1 MFNVRKNMTF
11 NEFIQSRF
19 YIINDVLR
27 YRKAFKNY
35 LQVIYHTLKKEY
47 PILVVLKNSEKK
59 LLNNRIEVYTSSLGL
74 ENHFKI
80 IDNLVT
86 ITEDSK
92 TIQLYDA
99 IGNGDVCGIFLKEEY
114 KFLPVK
120 DRIVIDIGANIGDS
134 AIYFAL
140 KGAKKIIALEP
151 FPRNFN
157 SAKKNIELNNLS
169 DKIELQLAGCSSKTG
184 EMIVNSIEGSS
195 QSSLR
200 ESSEGKN
207 IPLLTLENIIKNNK
221 IESALLKM
229 DCEGCEYDSI
239 LNSSE
244 DTLKKFSHIQLE
256 YHYGYKNIKNK
267 LEKCG
272 FEVSITKPIFNLNY
286 EASESKMYIGFLYA
300 KKLRETKIKRN

>member
-1 MFNVRKNMTF
+1 LRQVSLRGEGFWVHDNEDLSNHIVR
-11 NEFIQSRF
+11 E
-19 YIINDVLR
+19 NDFFE
-27 YRKAFKNY
+27 A
-35 LQVIYHTLKKEY
+35 E
-47 PILVVLKNSEKK
+47 IL
-59 LLNNRIEVYTSSLGL
+59 
-74 ENHFKI
+74 
-80 IDNLVT
+80 D
-86 ITEDSK
+86 
-92 TIQLYDA
+92 
-99 IGNGDVCGIFLKEEY
+99 FLKEH
-114 KFLPVK
+114 FNNQRV
-120 DRIVIDIGANIGDS
+120 IIDIGANIGDS

-151 FPRNFN
+151 FPKNFN

-207 IPLLTLENIIKNNK
+207 IPLLTLENIIKTNK

-244 DTLKKFSHIQLE
+244 DILKKFSHIQLE

-300 KKLRETKIKRN
+300 KKLKETKIKRN

>member
-1 MFNVRKNMTF
+1 MTF
-11 NEFIQSRF
+11 SEYIQSRF

-27 YRKAFKNY
+27 YRKAFKNS
-35 LQVIYHTLKKEY
+35 LRIIYHTIRKEY
-47 PILVVLKNSEKK
+47 PIQVILRNGEKK
-59 LLNNRIEVYTSSLGL
+59 LLNNRIEVYTASLGL
-74 ENHFKI
+74 EDYFKI
-80 IDNLVT
+80 KDNLVT

-99 IGNGDVCGIFLKEEY
+99 IGNGDICGIFLKEEY

-151 FPRNFN
+151 FPKNFN
-157 SAKKNIELNNLS
+157 SAKKNIELNKLS
-169 DKIELQLAGCSSKTG
+169 DKIDLQLAGCSSKTG
-184 EMIVNSIEGSS
+184 EMIINSNEGSS
-195 QSSLR
+195 QTSLR
-200 ESSEGKN
+200 ESIEGKN

-272 FEVSITKPIFNLNY
+272 FKVSITKPIFNLNY

-300 KKLRETKIKRN
+300 KKTQGNKN